1 MRLNWHRTS
10 EWWKNIT
17 QKEKKEILRPK
28 THSVVH
34 EPAASTYSVSLL
46 GMQTLRLHGKPS

>member
-1 MRLNWHRTS
+1 MRLNWHQTS

-28 THSVVH
+28 THSVAH
-34 EPAASTYSVSLL
+34 EPTASTSSVSLL
-46 GMQTLRLHGKPS
+46 GTQTLRLHGKTS